1 MFPTNNLLKLLNET
15 HLITERI
22 FSEQVNTNLINI
34 NLSNSDVEKLKTI
47 NKTMSANIE
56 SMNKRVDMLIFKLIN
71 LLMFLFQNKNK
82 NNTNDLLTFDFTNVY
97 KLK

>member
-56 SMNKRVDMLIFKLIN
+56 SMNKRVDFLILKLIN
-71 LLMFLFQNKNK
+71 LCIFLFQNKNK
-82 NNTNDLLTFDFTNVY
+82 TELLPFDHVY

>member
-56 SMNKRVDMLIFKLIN
+56 SMNKRVDFLILKLIN
-71 LLMFLFQNKNK
+71 LCIFLFQNKNK
-82 NNTNDLLTFDFTNVY
+82 NKTELLTFDHVY

>member
-56 SMNKRVDMLIFKLIN
+56 TMNKRVDMLIFKLLE
-71 LLMFLFQNKNK
+71 LLMFLFKTKTK
-82 NNTNDLLTFDFTNVY
+82 NNNDLLTFDFTNVC
-97 KLK
+97 KIK

>member
-71 LLMFLFQNKNK
+71 LLMFLFQTKNK
-82 NNTNDLLTFDFTNVY
+82 NNTNDLLTFDFANVY

>member
-56 SMNKRVDMLIFKLIN
+56 SMNKRVDMLIFKLIE
-71 LLMFLFQNKNK
+71 LLMFLFQTKNK
-82 NNTNDLLTFDFTNVY
+82 TELLTFDHVY

>member
-56 SMNKRVDMLIFKLIN
+56 SMNKRVNFKTN
-71 LLMFLFQNKNK
+71 KLMYFFVSK
-82 NNTNDLLTFDFTNVY
+82 
-97 KLK
+97 

>member
-56 SMNKRVDMLIFKLIN
+56 SMNKRVDMLIFKLIE
-71 LLMFLFQNKNK
+71 LLMFLFQTKNK
-82 NNTNDLLTFDFTNVY
+82 NNTNDLLTFDFANVY